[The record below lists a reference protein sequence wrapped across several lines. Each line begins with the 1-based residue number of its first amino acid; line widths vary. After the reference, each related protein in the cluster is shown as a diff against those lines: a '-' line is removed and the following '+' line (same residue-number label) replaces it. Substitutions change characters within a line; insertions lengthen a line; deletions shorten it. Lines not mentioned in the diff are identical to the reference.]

1 MNIYAK
7 LGFRFYGAGNV
18 GDDLMLEGFLSLCP
32 KELSLFGVT
41 DTCRLATLKRRFPA
55 VLWLLPHEQEPN
67 YDFWLGVGDTPFQCL
82 SGDYFIR
89 QLEEDILP
97 LPANIRVAL
106 IGVGVETESIRYRE
120 RFQRIIN
127 RVNLITT
134 RDKNS
139 FTFLTNNYDLSCTR
153 LESTADLA
161 HVCLKIISSKS
172 SVQADKLYN
181 LAINMYNEKFNY
193 LSLLNIYLK
202 ARKLNREHKLVF
214 LSNEFRNLKGS
225 EVNTFQTF
233 GLLSGSSLT
242 HQNPTLVTP
251 AYFTSKT
258 ETFTEVFTVIDR
270 LASSRY
276 HCLLMGAW
284 LGCQCLGITR
294 SSKIQTVC
302 DELQLDVITPSKFSK
317 NLMSFQ
323 HLPFKTVSTM
333 ILENLAQKA
342 AKNRDFLYEFIS

>member
-55 VLWLLPHEQEPN
+55 VLWLLPHEQEPA
-67 YDFWLGVGDTPFQCL
+67 YEYWLGVGDTPFQSL

-89 QLEEDILP
+89 QMEEDILT
-97 LPANIRVAL
+97 LPQNIRVAL
-106 IGVGVETESIRYRE
+106 IGVGVEAESIRYQE
-120 RFQRIIN
+120 RLQKIITRI
-127 RVNLITT
+127 NLITT
-134 RDKNS
+134 RDQNA
-139 FTFLTNNYDLSCTR
+139 FTFLTNHFDIPSTR
-153 LESTADLA
+153 LEPTADLA
-161 HVCLKIISSKS
+161 HVCLKNISSKS
-172 SVQADKLYN
+172 SLQPDKLYE
-181 LAINMYNEKFNY
+181 LALNVYNEKLNY

-202 ARKLNREHKLVF
+202 AKRINREHKLVF

-225 EVNTFQTF
+225 EINTFQTF
-233 GLLSGSSLT
+233 GILSGSCLA

-251 AYFTSKT
+251 GYFTSKT
-258 ETFTEVFTVIDR
+258 ENFTEVFTVIDR

-284 LGCQCLGITR
+284 LGCQCLGINR

-302 DELQLDVITPSKFSK
+302 EELQLDIITPSKLSK
-317 NLMSFQ
+317 NLMTFQ
-323 HLPFKTVSTM
+323 HLPFKTVSKM
-333 ILENLAQKA
+333 ILDNLAQKA
-342 AKNRDFLYEFIS
+342 AKNRDLLYEFIS